1 LNAKKRKNE
10 FAVKFA
16 KKTPAATFAENP
28 PPLSPSGA
36 RPPLSLSPHF
46 FLSSSPSLPQS
57 SPPFLA
63 AAASDAAPP
72 VAVALVDLELPPQAS
87 SAGG

>member
-1 LNAKKRKNE
+1 MRRREKTSSPSNLQ
-10 FAVKFA
+10 

-46 FLSSSPSLPQS
+46 FLSSSPSLPLS